1 MGSKVPSK
9 HGQIAPETHLPAR
22 SLGELAGYHLRRAS
36 VFDLQGSTAA
46 LEDVGLRPVSMSVLS
61 TIMEKPG
68 ITAAEI
74 CRVLGMQ
81 RANIVSV
88 LADLEEKG
96 LFLRDADENDQRIQ
110 RLYPTK
116 AGRDLTEKSLAVLS
130 EHEQRLLLRLD
141 EDERR
146 ELLRLLSMIWQPSND

>member
-1 MGSKVPSK
+1 VSTKR
-9 HGQIAPETHLPAR
+9 GQITREDHLPER
-22 SLGELAGYHLRRAS
+22 SLGDLVGYHLRRAS

-46 LEDVGLRPVSMSVLS
+46 LEEAGLRPVSMSVLS
-61 TIMEKPG
+61 TIIEKSG

-96 LFLRDADENDQRIQ
+96 FFLRDADENDQRIQ
-110 RLYPTK
+110 RLYPTE
-116 AGRDLTEKSLAVLS
+116 AGRDITEKSLALLTA
-130 EHEQRLLLRLD
+130 HEERLLQRLD
-141 EDERR
+141 GDERR
-146 ELLRLLSMIWQPSND
+146 ELLRLLAMIWQPSSN